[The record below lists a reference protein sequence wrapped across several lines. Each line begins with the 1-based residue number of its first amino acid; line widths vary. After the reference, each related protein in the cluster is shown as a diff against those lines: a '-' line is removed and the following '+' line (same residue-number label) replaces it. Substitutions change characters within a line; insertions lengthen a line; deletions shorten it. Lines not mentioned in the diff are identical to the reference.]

1 MCRGA
6 YPGIC
11 SVPSGVRCAPPS
23 TTLRSVSRPTPDP
36 AEPINLLLFLKA
48 AVNDIINGDVSPQ
61 YAVNSLFNRELKAEV
76 ELDFPKENY

>member
-1 MCRGA
+1 MNQEKIGKF
-6 YPGIC
+6 IKD
-11 SVPSGVRCAPPS
+11 
-23 TTLRSVSRPTPDP
+23 LRKKNNLTQRELADKYNVDS
-36 AEPINLLLFLKA
+36 PIIF